1 MRTALSL
8 IAASLLLSTGSAVVQ
23 VTQAQE
29 LVCTTSYHDYD
40 VPYPT
45 RRGMFISHFSDNG
58 APQSIVTTSETDTTC
73 VDSPPDNDPPPPPP
87 EEPPPED

>member
-29 LVCTTSYHDYD
+29 FVCTTSYHDYD
-40 VPYPT
+40 VPHPT

-73 VDSPPDNDPPPPPP
+73 VDSPPEDDGPQEP
-87 EEPPPED
+87 EEPEEPAV